1 VTVVSPHFDDV
12 PLSLGQSLR
21 DGVLSRCEVRVQVV
35 FGRTN
40 WCRWLYP
47 LPSRAAVVG
56 RWRRGE
62 ESVAAR
68 RFGYRWSAGP
78 WPEAFLRWGAPDH
91 ERLLDAT
98 AELGAE
104 PLVAEVAEWLVGLA
118 ASTSPAPELL
128 LVPAGLGG
136 HVDHRIVALAAAASL
151 DRFEVPVGFYEERP
165 YVAHLDPDAIG
176 AQLAPLGLDLEPHN
190 VSAPVT
196 AATQRLVRRCYPSQI
211 DAYFVQ
217 AMERDLAAGAV
228 ERAWFPVGTAPEWI
242 P

>member
-1 VTVVSPHFDDV
+1 
-12 PLSLGQSLR
+12 
-21 DGVLSRCEVRVQVV
+21 
-35 FGRTN
+35 
-40 WCRWLYP
+40 
-47 LPSRAAVVG
+47 
-56 RWRRGE
+56 
-62 ESVAAR
+62 
-68 RFGYRWSAGP
+68 
-78 WPEAFLRWGAPDH
+78 
-91 ERLLDAT
+91 
-98 AELGAE
+98 
-104 PLVAEVAEWLVGLA
+104 VAEVAEWLVGLA

-176 AQLAPLGLDLEPHN
+176 AQLAPLGLDLETHN

-217 AMERDLAAGAV
+217 AMERDLTAGAV